1 MAVLVK
7 SEKGSFVLVKAR
19 RKKRRKTSRK
29 DFTYK
34 DMFMYIFGNKSG
46 TGAQGLDKLTTQTA
60 DARRKGA
67 VEGASTEVREG
78 GSQSFFRVGAGP
90 NAGATRAE
98 LNAII
103 DMAGAV
109 NHFVLT
115 GDSSQLEQMKTKGHI
130 DDKLMDLMM
139 YNPEVQAGVAKFA
152 AAAGKANLE
161 RQRVSTEVKGRAQHH
176 STINP
181 ETGFAT
187 PRPRREFEAR
197 PEIENKD
204 FISALVNDEPEVDP
218 SGMANLLSGGGDPL
232 QDATNSLRRPSDE
245 EGDA

>member
-19 RKKRRKTSRK
+19 RKKRRKAARK
-29 DFTYK
+29 PFTYK

-78 GSQSFFRVGAGP
+78 GSQSFFRVGAGN

-109 NHFVLT
+109 NHFVQT
-115 GDSSQLEQMKTKGHI
+115 GDTSSLEQMKVKGHI
-130 DDKLMDLMM
+130 DDRLMDLMM
-139 YNPEVQAGVAKFA
+139 YDPKVQAGVAKFA

-161 RQRVSTEVKGRAQHH
+161 RQRVSTDVKGRAQHH
-176 STINP
+176 STIDP

-187 PRPRREFEAR
+187 ARPRREPA
-197 PEIENKD
+197 PETENKD
-204 FISALVNDEPEVDP
+204 FISSLVDDEPEVDS
-218 SGMANLLSGGGDPL
+218 SGMSSLLSGGADPL
-232 QDATNSLRRPSDE
+232 QDATDSLRRPSDE
-245 EGDA
+245 EEDA

>member
-19 RKKRRKTSRK
+19 RKKKRPQARKP
-29 DFTYK
+29 FTYK
-34 DMFMYIFGNKSG
+34 DMFMFIFGNKSG

-78 GSQSFFRVGAGP
+78 GSQSYFRVGAGK

-139 YNPEVQAGVAKFA
+139 YNPQVQAGVAKFA
-152 AAAGKANLE
+152 AKAGEANLE
-161 RQRVSTEVKGRAQHH
+161 RQRVSTEVKDRQHH
-176 STINP
+176 STVD
-181 ETGFAT
+181 ETGRATAT
-187 PRPRREFEAR
+187 PRRFEAR
-197 PEIENKD
+197 PENENKD
-204 FISALVNDEPEVDP
+204 FISALVEDEPEVDP
-218 SGMANLLSGGGDPL
+218 SGMANLLSGGGNPL
-232 QDATNSLRRPSDE
+232 QDATDSLRQRPDE
-245 EGDA
+245 EEDA

>member
-19 RKKRRKTSRK
+19 RKKKRPQARKP
-29 DFTYK
+29 FTYK

-46 TGAQGLDKLTTQTA
+46 TGAQGLAKLTTQTA

-67 VEGASTEVREG
+67 VEGASTEVKEG

-90 NAGATRAE
+90 NSSATRAE

-130 DDKLMDLMM
+130 DDRLMDLMM

-152 AAAGKANLE
+152 HAAGKANLE
-161 RQRVSTEVKGRAQHH
+161 RQRVRTDVKGKVHH
-176 STINP
+176 STVDP
-181 ETGFAT
+181 QTGFAT
-187 PRPRREFEAR
+187 PKPRREFEPK
-197 PEIENKD
+197 PETVNED
-204 FISALVNDEPEVDP
+204 FISALVDDEPEVDP

-232 QDATNSLRRPSDE
+232 QDATNTLRRPSNE
-245 EGDA
+245 EEDA